1 MNVFMANKLS
11 TSIEKAQN
19 MAAEHALHELGIP
32 MEGNVSVILIQV
44 NNVPSMT
51 VLYCLMN

>member
-32 MEGNVSVILIQV
+32 MEGRPNVSVL
-44 NNVPSMT
+44 
-51 VLYCLMN
+51 